1 MTKAQNSWAHKAN
14 EIAVDEGQESLVDD
28 SAENLFERAPCGYL
42 FTRPDGMIVK
52 VNQTFLSLTG
62 YERSDLVDRASFAD
76 LLTAGGRIYHE
87 THYAPMLQA
96 VGHARE
102 IALDIVK
109 PDGSRLPVLVNA
121 NLDRDGTG
129 APRTVRIAV
138 FEATERREYERELL
152 RAKQRAEISERRASS
167 LAQTLQQTLI
177 PHRPPDID
185 GLELSAEYRPAGD
198 GTEVGGDFYDVFEI
212 GPNDCVVA
220 VGDVCGKGVG
230 AATVTALARHTIRA
244 AAVRETRPSE
254 MLHLLNEALLADSKS
269 GFCSVTLIVLRR
281 TSNGWE
287 ATACSG
293 GHPLPYLARAN
304 QSPHPF
310 GTHGTVLGVI
320 AEPSL
325 TDKTTQLQQDDLLVL
340 YTDGVTEGRQKGSD
354 QFGEVRLGNCI
365 RKYMPSPKTITTGL
379 LEEVLDFQSGY
390 AQDDIAIVVLKAVPP
405 V

>member
-1 MTKAQNSWAHKAN
+1 M
-14 EIAVDEGQESLVDD
+14 
-28 SAENLFERAPCGYL
+28 C
-42 FTRPDGMIVK
+42 TRPDGRIVK

-62 YERSDLVDRASFAD
+62 YKRADLVDRVSFAD

-87 THYAPMLQA
+87 THYAPMLQMA
-96 VGHARE
+96 GHARE

-109 PDGSRLPVLVNA
+109 PDGSRVPVLVNA
-121 NLDRDGTG
+121 NLERDETG
-129 APRTVRIAV
+129 APRTVRVVV
-138 FEATERREYERELL
+138 FEATERREYELELL
-152 RAKQRAEISERRASS
+152 RAKQRAERSERRAAA
-167 LAQTLQQTLI
+167 LAETLQQTLI

-198 GTEVGGDFYDVFEI
+198 GAEVGGDFYDVFEI

-220 VGDVCGKGVG
+220 VGDVRGKGVE

-244 AAVRETRPSE
+244 AAVRESRPSA
-254 MLHLLNEALLADSKS
+254 MLELLNEALLADKS
-269 GFCSVTLIVLRR
+269 GFCSVALIVLRR
-281 TSNGWE
+281 TSHGWE

-325 TDKTTQLQQDDLLVL
+325 TDKTTRLQNDDLLVL
-340 YTDGVTEGRQKGSD
+340 YTDGVTEARGELD
-354 QFGEVRLGNCI
+354 QFGEDRLRNCI
-365 RKYMPSPKTITTGL
+365 RKYMPSPKTITAGL
-379 LEEVLDFQSGY
+379 LEEVLEFQAGY
-390 AQDDIAIVVLKAVPP
+390 ARDDIAIVVLKVVPP